1 MTLLRRLT
9 GRIASCIQRPAPR
22 ARPERGGI
30 FFRFIALIAF
40 VALLFV
46 LYLVRVPI
54 LRGVGHWFVVDE
66 APQPSDAIV
75 MLGDDN
81 FKGDRAAQ
89 AAQLFKAGWAPRVV
103 ASGRGLRP
111 YAGIAELEAHDLQ
124 SDGVPEANIIRFNHS
139 ASDTHEECVFIGQ
152 LVAQKKWAKIIVVT
166 STYHTRRSR
175 YICDRSLPPGTQL
188 RMSAA
193 RDSEFDPDNW
203 WKSRLGM
210 RILFHE
216 AVGMVVTIWEL
227 RHDDVT
233 VKDSRLE
240 NPSPAPLAALLPR
253 WLHSVYTGVALY
265 YIAPQ

>member
-1 MTLLRRLT
+1 MTLRRHNT
-9 GRIASCIQRPAPR
+9 ADTAVCTFSGRHR
-22 ARPERGGI
+22 ANRERGGI
-30 FFRFIALIAF
+30 FSRLIALIAF
-40 VALLFV
+40 AALLV
-46 LYLVRVPI
+46 LLYVVRAPI

-81 FKGDRAAQ
+81 FRGDRAAQ
-89 AAQLFKAGWAPRVV
+89 AAQLFKAGWSSRVV
-103 ASGRGLRP
+103 ASGRSLRP
-111 YAGIAELEAHDLQ
+111 YAGIAELEAHDLA
-124 SDGVPEANIIRFNHS
+124 SDGVPDSNIIRFNHS

-175 YICDRSLPPGTQL
+175 YICDRSLPPGTEL

-216 AVGMVVTIWEL
+216 AVGMVVTMWEL

-233 VKDSRLE
+233 TKESRLE
-240 NPSPAPLAALLPR
+240 TPAAPPLAALLPR
-253 WLHSVYTGVALY
+253 WNHSVYTALALY
-265 YIAPQ
+265 YIPPQ